1 MSDTITHTT
10 IQCTEAQ
17 MLALWKQI
25 LHLDDVRRDCTV
37 ERDDGID
44 LDTLLT
50 TRIRQWYHH
59 LLLTGPLEW
68 LPVDNVAAETT
79 VATDSSGCV
88 TATLPSRAVRPVAMR
103 LDGWQRAATKFHKP
117 GSREAALQASPLLR
131 GGCCNPA
138 AVARGD
144 GTVKLYSAP
153 QGTSQASLAEARC
166 VAWAA
171 DGSYRLATAALSTI
185 GQWDDGI

>member
-1 MSDTITHTT
+1 MNDTVPSTT

-17 MLALWKQI
+17 MLALWKQT
-25 LHLDDVRRDCTV
+25 LHLDDVRRDCTM

-44 LDTLLT
+44 LDALLT

-68 LPVDNVAAETT
+68 LPVDDVAAETK
-79 VATDSSGCV
+79 VSTDTGGCV

-103 LDGWQRAATKFHKP
+103 LDGWLREATEFHRP
-117 GSREAALQASPLLR
+117 GSHAAAMQASPLLR
-131 GGCCNPA
+131 GGCSNPV
-138 AVARGD
+138 AVTAGD

-153 QGTSQASLAEARC
+153 QGTSQATLAVARC

-171 DGSYRLATAALSTI
+171 DGSYRLAAAALSTI
-185 GQWDDGI
+185 EQWAGGV

>member
-1 MSDTITHTT
+1 MNTTTPSTT

-25 LHLDDVRRDCTV
+25 MHLDEVRRDCTV

-44 LDTLLT
+44 LDALLT

-68 LPVDNVAAETT
+68 LPVDDVAAETT
-79 VATDSSGCV
+79 LTTDTDGCV
-88 TATLPSRAVRPVAMR
+88 TATLPSRSVRPVALR
-103 LDGWQRAATKFHKP
+103 LDGWLRAATTFHAP
-117 GSREAALQASPLLR
+117 GSREAAMQESPLLR
-131 GGCCNPA
+131 GGCHHPV
-138 AVARGD
+138 AVAMGD
-144 GTVKLYSAP
+144 GTIRLYSAP
-153 QGTSQASLAEARC
+153 SGTTQPALAMARC
-166 VAWAA
+166 VAWAS

-185 GQWDDGI
+185 ERWAEGI